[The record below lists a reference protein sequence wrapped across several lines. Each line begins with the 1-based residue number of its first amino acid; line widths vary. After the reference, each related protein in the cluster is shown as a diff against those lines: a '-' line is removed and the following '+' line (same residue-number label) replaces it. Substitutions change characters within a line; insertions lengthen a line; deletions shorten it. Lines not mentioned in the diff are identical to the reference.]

1 MRGVRLFRVLGLLL
15 SLLFILTACG
25 GNSDTIEVGA
35 TAPDFTLSDA
45 RGDSVSLSDFNGQPV
60 LLYFHM
66 AVG

>member
-1 MRGVRLFRVLGLLL
+1 MRRVRLFRVLGLLL
-15 SLLFILTACG
+15 SLLFVLTACG
-25 GNSDTIEVGA
+25 NSGTIEVGA

-45 RGDSVSLSDFNGQPV
+45 RGASVSLSDFSGQPT